1 MRRATNAIQLTF
13 RKNTMANAEQAVP
26 AGALKRVSTIWATA
40 SITQLDAVAF
50 SKSSSQQS
58 LSSIQTARSLVGTVT
73 TDESRPTCSA
83 YR

>member
-40 SITQLDAVAF
+40 STQLDAVAF

-58 LSSIQTARSLVGTVT
+58 LSSNPNSSIAGR
-73 TDESRPTCSA
+73 DRN
-83 YR
+83 Y

>member
-13 RKNTMANAEQAVP
+13 RKNTMANAEQAVVP

-40 SITQLDAVAF
+40 STQLDAVAF

-83 YR
+83 

>member
-40 SITQLDAVAF
+40 STQLDAVAF

-58 LSSIQTARSLVGTVT
+58 LSSIQTARSLVGT
-73 TDESRPTCSA
+73 DRN
-83 YR
+83 Y